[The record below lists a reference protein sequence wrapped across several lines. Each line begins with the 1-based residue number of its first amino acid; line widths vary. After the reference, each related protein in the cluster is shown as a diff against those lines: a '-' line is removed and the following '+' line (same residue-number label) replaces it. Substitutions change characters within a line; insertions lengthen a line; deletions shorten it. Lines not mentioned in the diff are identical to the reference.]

1 MGYIT
6 FELGSKIWHLETNKK
21 AVIDLIIKLIK
32 YVNDSVGDSTT
43 FEAGHRWRQA
53 SKNNAILVFLP
64 GKIQCL
70 KVRKPQKHFFVAS
83 ILPKKLQK
91 KCPNFG
97 ALTYKMSEV
106 KNNKVTVFYQ
116 IASN

>member
-64 GKIQCL
+64 GKNQYLACSSHGI
-70 KVRKPQKHFFVAS
+70 S
-83 ILPKKLQK
+83 ITRQQLIFNLPIL
-91 KCPNFG
+91 
-97 ALTYKMSEV
+97 
-106 KNNKVTVFYQ
+106 
-116 IASN
+116 

>member
-1 MGYIT
+1 M
-6 FELGSKIWHLETNKK
+6 ETDKK

-64 GKIQCL
+64 GKIQSL
-70 KVRKPQKHFFVAS
+70 KFRKPQKHFFVALM
-83 ILPKKLQK
+83 LPKKLQK
-91 KCPNFG
+91 NVRIL
-97 ALTYKMSEV
+97 ALASKMGEV
-106 KNNKVTVFYQ
+106 KNNIVNLLYQ
-116 IASN
+116 VACK

>member
-1 MGYIT
+1 M
-6 FELGSKIWHLETNKK
+6 ETDKK

-64 GKIQCL
+64 GKIQ
-70 KVRKPQKHFFVAS
+70 KHFFVAS
-83 ILPKKLQK
+83 MLPKNYK
-91 KCPNFG
+91 KIVLIL
-97 ALTYKMSEV
+97 ALASKMGEV
-106 KNNKVTVFYQ
+106 KNNKVNLSYQ
-116 IASN
+116 VASK

>member
-1 MGYIT
+1 M
-6 FELGSKIWHLETNKK
+6 ETDKK

-64 GKIQCL
+64 GKIQ
-70 KVRKPQKHFFVAS
+70 KHFFVAS
-83 ILPKKLQK
+83 MLPKKLQK
-91 KCPNFG
+91 ICPDFG
-97 ALTYKMSEV
+97 PSLQDEWK
-106 KNNKVTVFYQ
+106 
-116 IASN
+116 